1 VLEYIE
7 DQRALLQSLRSALKP
22 GGVLVMLA
30 PQGPALFGSLD
41 RRLGHKRRYRPADAR
56 TLLERDGFTVK
67 SLYQINKAGAPPWWL
82 YGKLFGSGN
91 INKPVLKLF
100 DKTVWL
106 WRRIDG
112 LLPWPGLSLI
122 VVARNTGPSA
132 GESPIPPQ
140 ATTQR
145 LALK

>member
-1 VLEYIE
+1 
-7 DQRALLQSLRSALKP
+7 
-22 GGVLVMLA
+22 MLA

-56 TLLERDGFTVK
+56 TLLQGEGFKVE
-67 SLYQINKAGAPPWWL
+67 SLYQFNKAGAPPWWL

-106 WRRIDG
+106 WRRIDR

-122 VVARNTGPSA
+122 IVARNTGPST
-132 GESPIPPQ
+132 GESPLPPQ

>member
-1 VLEYIE
+1 
-7 DQRALLQSLRSALKP
+7 
-22 GGVLVMLA
+22 M
-30 PQGPALFGSLD
+30 
-41 RRLGHKRRYRPADAR
+41 
-56 TLLERDGFTVK
+56 LLEGEGFRVEG
-67 SLYQINKAGAPPWWL
+67 LYQINKAGAPPWWM

-100 DKTVWL
+100 DKTVWF

-122 VVARNTGPSA
+122 VVARNTGPA
-132 GESPIPPQ
+132 GGERPAPQ
-140 ATTQR
+140 QTTPQR